1 VRTLAPGPEDAD
13 EHQERPDGVTD
24 APHTVILGVASGPSR
39 AVRTPASDS
48 SGLGC
53 SAVANPRPP
62 GRSHPILRSARCRA
76 IVSATLGLPPQSPVS
91 VAASASVHS
100 MGRRG
105 RDTSAASQCGSV
117 VGNRIGDQRP
127 ARRCRA
133 AGIIGSGRAGGKPR
147 PLTWRMP
154 RKPLTDASLPLA
166 RRPGPSYARY
176 GTLVRPAQECC

>member
-1 VRTLAPGPEDAD
+1 MLPQRPETVRTLAPGPEDAD

-39 AVRTPASDS
+39 AVGTPASDS

-62 GRSHPILRSARCRA
+62 GRSHPSFVAPGAGRSPRRRLDCRPYRRYQWPRVCVCALDGPARPRY
-76 IVSATLGLPPQSPVS
+76 VRGLTVRQRSW
-91 VAASASVHS
+91 
-100 MGRRG
+100 
-105 RDTSAASQCGSV
+105 D
-117 VGNRIGDQRP
+117 RIGDQRP

-147 PLTWRMP
+147 PLPWRMP
-154 RKPLTDASLPLA
+154 RKPLTDTSLPLA
-166 RRPGPSYARY
+166 RRPGPSYAR
-176 GTLVRPAQECC
+176 

>member
-24 APHTVILGVASGPSR
+24 APHTVILGVAPGPSR
-39 AVRTPASDS
+39 AVGIPASDTLWTRVLRRRKPS
-48 SGLGC
+48 STRTI
-53 SAVANPRPP
+53 A
-62 GRSHPILRSARCRA
+62 SHPSSARCRA